1 MKVNFLLGKCQD
13 YSNAKIFGLR
23 DDDPR
28 RHAIVDTVR
37 RNSGMWIATIVNKSR
52 YNVRVVAID
61 KCLMFPRVGG
71 KKVKRC
77 DSALFY
83 NSTVT
88 FIELKERG
96 GNRDW
101 LAKGEQQ
108 LKNTIDHFK
117 ATDAADDYPLK
128 NAYIANRL
136 QPYFN
141 KSHIGRTNRFFEET
155 EYVLRIQNSI
165 ILE

>member
-1 MKVNFLLGKCQD
+1 MKVNFLLGKCQGH
-13 YSNAKIFGLR
+13 SNEKIFGLR

-28 RHAIVDTVR
+28 RHAVVDSIR
-37 RNSGMWIATIVNKSR
+37 RNSGLWIATVINKSR
-52 YNVRVVAID
+52 YDVRIVTID
-61 KCLMFPRVGG
+61 KCLMFPRVNG

-83 NSTVT
+83 NSTVA
-88 FIELKERG
+88 FVELKERAG
-96 GNRDW
+96 DRNW

-108 LKNTIDHFK
+108 LKNTIAHFES
-117 ATDAADDYPLK
+117 TDTAEEYPVK

-141 KSHIGRTNRFFEET
+141 KSHINRSDRFFEET
-155 EYVLRIQNSI
+155 DYVLRIQNSI
-165 ILE
+165 ILN